1 MEIKSNIKEF
11 IKRLE
16 VMKEKINSNI
26 FQDGLFEVINTGM
39 GDMKNRIF
47 NRGEDAENKS
57 LGKYVGGK
65 SKLTKE
71 KYRSTRYSI
80 FGLSVRV
87 DKEAERERK
96 KQRKNSKAYLG
107 QDLTSYEKFRISKGR
122 QIEYK
127 DLELEGDLR
136 RSIQCIKSDDG
147 KIVIII
153 TNEKDA
159 NKAHWQEE
167 QIQKIRGSVE
177 TVKIFA
183 FSEKEFETIKNEGNA
198 HIDQI
203 LKKIFK

>member
-1 MEIKSNIKEF
+1 
-11 IKRLE
+11 
-16 VMKEKINSNI
+16 MKEKINSNI

-39 GDMKNRIF
+39 SEMKNRIF

-57 LGKYVGGK
+57 LGKYVGSK

-71 KYRSTRYSI
+71 KYKSTRYSI

-153 TNEKDA
+153 VNEKDA